1 MLRKHALLPSVIEA
15 CSSEDE
21 IIDKLLALKVLRL
34 PAKGI
39 TKMDGLDV
47 VNNLVRLHL
56 QRNRIQQIDGLE
68 FLRGLTWLDLSQ
80 NEVRVVQKLRHL
92 VNLRY
97 LNLSRNRIE
106 CLTGEAQ
113 FPRGLEVLKPYGNPL
128 SEGENYRGRVC
139 EMLPR
144 LTFLMALLSFAA
156 KIQKEMALRKPEM
169 MILM

>member
-1 MLRKHALLPSVIEA
+1 MQSQETTAKLQQQPTSSSASIFFFGDEDVDTIVARAEDGDTNAGAVEGKGQKSSEVAVEDEIVNGRRRDEKQISIALLRKHALLPSVIEA

-80 NEVRVVQKLRHL
+80 NEVRVV
-92 VNLRY
+92 
-97 LNLSRNRIE
+97 
-106 CLTGEAQ
+106 
-113 FPRGLEVLKPYGNPL
+113 
-128 SEGENYRGRVC
+128 
-139 EMLPR
+139 
-144 LTFLMALLSFAA
+144 
-156 KIQKEMALRKPEM
+156 
-169 MILM
+169 